1 MNIWIILVILEFLS
15 LVIVIADILQNGLSG
30 KVVRQGKYKYIIN
43 IKKGG
48 FLQENG
54 IVFEPVN

>member
-1 MNIWIILVILEFLS
+1 MFNQYSSDNDVLN
-15 LVIVIADILQNGLSG
+15 ALSG